1 MVKFIKILILVCY
14 INNELLIEDYEI
26 YSLYDLIE

>member
-1 MVKFIKILILVCY
+1 MCKFINILILVCY
-14 INNELLIEDYEI
+14 INNELLFEDYEM

>member
-1 MVKFIKILILVCY
+1 MCKFINILILVCY
-14 INNELLIEDYEI
+14 INNELLFEDYDM